1 MLSGTYQSLINAD
14 DRMAFH
20 VFQNLAAQAVLAGT
34 AAVALPRLGIAGAG
48 VAALAA
54 PVFMFVTSLV
64 SLRYQQGV
72 RVTREA
78 AQMCLVVAAILIACG
93 AIGGRYLGFSAQTLA
108 AKAAM
113 CGAAWGVAYLAMPAS
128 DRLRL
133 RSGVLATAHRLL
145 RKRSPDIA

>member
-1 MLSGTYQSLINAD
+1 M
-14 DRMAFH
+14 
-20 VFQNLAAQAVLAGT
+20 
-34 AAVALPRLGIAGAG
+34 PK
-48 VAALAA
+48 ALARAATSRPMRPKPMTPSFWPRNSVPMKLFLSQA
-54 PVFMFVTSLV
+54 PVFMFVTTLV